1 MKILT
6 IIVSYNFEKW
16 IERCLGSLKTSSHP
30 TDIIVIDNC
39 SNDRTVEIIK
49 TQYTHVRLIENHANL
64 GFGKANNI
72 GMQLALQE
80 GYDAVFLLN
89 QDAWIGSDTLA
100 TLAEQSVKHPEFGI
114 LSPVHLNGSGEELDK
129 GFASYAQLA
138 SINNLPHRHEPISCP
153 FINAAFWFIPVS
165 TLQRT
170 GGFSP
175 LFYHYGE
182 DKDYVNRLHFHQYKI
197 GYIPTV
203 YGCHDREFRKVSFE
217 GFLRAERVYLLSEY
231 TNINYHF
238 TQAFAY
244 GILAGIKKLTIALL
258 KGNIKYAKGY
268 AIYADGASD
277 TYNVQHHH
285 GAAFES
291 ELVAYRIYFN
301 EKQTTDLYG
310 KFHKGLELEESQFYP
325 TGEQLKRGFGDD
337 VIKVNSSC
345 GAGTLRGWD
354 GTQST
359 LIKPVAVRGQRI
371 LASGPVRTIVDAE
384 VKGWQYQ
391 NKELNMINRYTL
403 YAGHRDA
410 QVDVLFD
417 APLDKEVF
425 CTGVQN
431 ITGHADMFSD
441 HNGLVASWGTDW
453 PVNDTVKYKKETV
466 GLATY
471 IPKKYVVKETSDK
484 ENFLYTI
491 SAPGKSSFRYYTSF
505 TSCKETF
512 GYPDKEKWFAYVQ
525 EWKKALEQPVKI
537 TVVKK

>member
-1 MKILT
+1 MKTFSAICLALLAGELSASAQGQEKK
-6 IIVSYNFEKW
+6 IEVIVENPWNAEKVDEPVV
-16 IERCLGSLKTSSHP
+16 IDLNSLGAGFTVKSATVFDGTNEIPSQLDDMNGDTRADELAFVINLPASGKKTLNVTLSSLKS
-30 TDIIVIDNC
+30 D
-39 SNDRTVEIIK
+39 K
-49 TQYTHVRLIENHANL
+49 TYPA
-64 GFGKANNI
+64 
-72 GMQLALQE
+72 
-80 GYDAVFLLN
+80 
-89 QDAWIGSDTLA
+89 
-100 TLAEQSVKHPEFGI
+100 
-114 LSPVHLNGSGEELDK
+114 
-129 GFASYAQLA
+129 
-138 SINNLPHRHEPISCP
+138 
-153 FINAAFWFIPVS
+153 
-165 TLQRT
+165 
-170 GGFSP
+170 
-175 LFYHYGE
+175 
-182 DKDYVNRLHFHQYKI
+182 
-197 GYIPTV
+197 
-203 YGCHDREFRKVSFE
+203 
-217 GFLRAERVYLLSEY
+217 RVYAEMLFRTS
-231 TNINYHF
+231 
-238 TQAFAY
+238 
-244 GILAGIKKLTIALL
+244 KK
-258 KGNIKYAKGY
+258 NKYAKGY

>member
-1 MKILT
+1 MKTFSAICLALLAGGLSASAQGQEKEIEVIVENPWNAEKVDEPVVIDLSSLGAGFTVKSATVFDGTNEIPSQLDDMNGDTRADELAFVINLPASGKKTLNVIL
-6 IIVSYNFEKW
+6 S
-16 IERCLGSLKTSSHP
+16 SLKS
-30 TDIIVIDNC
+30 D
-39 SNDRTVEIIK
+39 K
-49 TQYTHVRLIENHANL
+49 TYPA
-64 GFGKANNI
+64 
-72 GMQLALQE
+72 
-80 GYDAVFLLN
+80 
-89 QDAWIGSDTLA
+89 
-100 TLAEQSVKHPEFGI
+100 
-114 LSPVHLNGSGEELDK
+114 
-129 GFASYAQLA
+129 
-138 SINNLPHRHEPISCP
+138 
-153 FINAAFWFIPVS
+153 
-165 TLQRT
+165 
-170 GGFSP
+170 
-175 LFYHYGE
+175 
-182 DKDYVNRLHFHQYKI
+182 
-197 GYIPTV
+197 
-203 YGCHDREFRKVSFE
+203 
-217 GFLRAERVYLLSEY
+217 RVYAEMLFRTS
-231 TNINYHF
+231 
-238 TQAFAY
+238 
-244 GILAGIKKLTIALL
+244 KK
-258 KGNIKYAKGY
+258 NKYAKGY